1 MRTARDLPAV
11 VGERQGEPVIYLG
24 RCAMKR
30 VLQITEF
37 VTQKVVKEVDV
48 TGRSE
53 NSIERIERGMLINL
67 NRDKYYVQ
75 AAVRE

>member
-1 MRTARDLPAV
+1 
-11 VGERQGEPVIYLG
+11 
-24 RCAMKR
+24 MKR